1 MDYHLRPL
9 VRTIPSY
16 IKDTTDFLMKV
27 QSLTNLASN
36 NLLVTLDVSS
46 LYTNIHH
53 EEGIAAC
60 TEALNT
66 RETQSPPAADLAE

>member
-16 IKDTTDFLMKV
+16 IKDTTDILMKV
-27 QSLTNLASN
+27 QSLTNLPSDT
-36 NLLVTLDVSS
+36 LIVTLDISS
-46 LYTNIHH
+46 LYTNIPH
-53 EEGIAAC
+53 EEGIAAY

-66 RETQSPPAADLAE
+66 